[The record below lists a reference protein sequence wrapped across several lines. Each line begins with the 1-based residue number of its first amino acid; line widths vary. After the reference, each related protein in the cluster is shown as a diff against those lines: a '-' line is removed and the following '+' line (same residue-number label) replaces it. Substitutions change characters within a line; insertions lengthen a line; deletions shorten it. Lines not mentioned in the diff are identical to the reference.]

1 MIYTGDS
8 KFVFT
13 MFCYVVS
20 LILSLLLLHSRDEHR
35 TSNNSISLQTQMKE
49 KKNDFWRLDLLEVK
63 FTNVSPRFKFTKKL
77 INAHNNSQLLK
88 KLPNTRNEA
97 LQQILALKSDLFEKK
112 YHGAHKKLSREVL
125 RMFRQLRSKLE
136 RSEHLDT
143 LFNDKDFVPKL
154 VSAKIAKIITTAIL
168 TNKELKTNP
177 PSYILG
183 DVANII
189 TNKSNPCNPT
199 SFFIKYCQS
208 DKAVNG
214 YISKLWNIKEMK
226 TLCSEIDWS
235 FRKIRGNLSK
245 EEIAQ
250 RAKSAP
256 TKSAAS
262 SKISSESD
270 SDNSDNSDI
279 DGEGY
284 SGDEGTEFDQ
294 MVAGSDDDDEDE
306 DELIEGSDEEDLVE
320 KNIQKKEK
328 SEKKDPLKELSYKLP
343 ELATGYFSGGSEDE
357 EDVDNDKVV
366 KEATTARK
374 NRRGQRARQ
383 KIWEQ
388 KYGSKANHVQQENKR
403 IASERE
409 RKQQEFE
416 ERQRK
421 RDLKAKAFADTPDG
435 SKHNPNNPNKLHPS
449 WEARKLAEQKQKD
462 IKFTGK
468 KITFD

>member
-1 MIYTGDS
+1 
-8 KFVFT
+8 
-13 MFCYVVS
+13 
-20 LILSLLLLHSRDEHR
+20 
-35 TSNNSISLQTQMKE
+35 MKE
-49 KKNDFWRLDLLEVK
+49 KKNDFWRLDLLEAK
-63 FTNVSPRFKFTKKL
+63 FTNVTPRFKFTKKL

-112 YHGAHKKLSREVL
+112 YHGAHKRLSREVS
-125 RMFRQLRSKLE
+125 RMFKQQRSKSDRNQQLE
-136 RSEHLDT
+136 T
-143 LFNDKDFVPKL
+143 LFNDKDFVSKL
-154 VSAKIAKIITTAIL
+154 VSAKLAKIISTAIL
-168 TNKELKTNP
+168 TNKDLKMSP
-177 PSYILG
+177 PPYIQS
-183 DVANII
+183 DVISI
-189 TNKSNPCNPT
+189 VTDKSNPCNPT
-199 SFFIKYCQS
+199 AFFIKYCQS
-208 DKAVNG
+208 DKVING
-214 YISKLWNIKEMK
+214 YVSKLWNIKEMK
-226 TLCSEIDWS
+226 TLCSEVDWS

-250 RAKSAP
+250 RTKSAP
-256 TKSAAS
+256 TKGAATPKAS
-262 SKISSESD
+262 SD
-270 SDNSDNSDI
+270 SDSDDSD
-279 DGEGY
+279 DGYED
-284 SGDEGTEFDQ
+284 SGDEGAEFDQ
-294 MVAGSDDDDEDE
+294 MVAGSEDEEDE
-306 DELIEGSDEEDLVE
+306 DIGDDISEASEDEHSLKLSKDSNKKNSGSTSFS
-320 KNIQKKEK
+320 KETI
-328 SEKKDPLKELSYKLP
+328 SNLP
-343 ELATGYFSGGSEDE
+343 ELATGYFSGGSDDE

-421 RDLKAKAFADTPDG
+421 RDLKAKALDSQDG
-435 SKHNPNNPNKLHPS
+435 TKHNPTNPNKLHPS

-462 IKFTGK
+462 IKFSGK

>member
-1 MIYTGDS
+1 
-8 KFVFT
+8 
-13 MFCYVVS
+13 
-20 LILSLLLLHSRDEHR
+20 
-35 TSNNSISLQTQMKE
+35 MKE

-112 YHGAHKKLSREVL
+112 YHGAHKRLSREVL
-125 RMFRQLRSKLE
+125 RMFKQQRSKTD
-136 RSEHLDT
+136 RSEQLEI
-143 LFNDKDFVPKL
+143 LFNDKDFVSKL
-154 VSAKIAKIITTAIL
+154 VSAKLAKIITAAIL

-177 PSYILG
+177 PSYILSEVV
-183 DVANII
+183 DLI
-189 TNKSNPCNPT
+189 TDKSNPSNPT
-199 SFFIKYCQS
+199 AFFIKYCQS
-208 DKAVNG
+208 DKVING
-214 YISKLWNIKEMK
+214 YISKLWNIKDMK
-226 TLCSEIDWS
+226 TLCNEVEWS

-250 RAKSAP
+250 RAKSAS
-256 TKSAAS
+256 TKSGAP
-262 SKISSESD
+262 SKVSSESD
-270 SDNSDNSDI
+270 NEISSSDDED
-279 DGEGY
+279 DD
-284 SGDEGTEFDQ
+284 DEGAEFDQ
-294 MVAGSDDDDEDE
+294 MVAGSDDEDDENGE
-306 DELIEGSDEEDLVE
+306 VTEGSDEEDSP
-320 KNIQKKEK
+320 KISKKERK
-328 SEKKDPLKELSYKLP
+328 ESNEMKVLSKDVTFKLP

-421 RDLKAKAFADTPDG
+421 RDLKAKALANSLDET
-435 SKHNPNNPNKLHPS
+435 KHNPNNPNKLHPS

-462 IKFTGK
+462 IKFAGK